1 MFWTDLGQNP
11 KIERATLN
19 GEGRTTIVSSGL
31 VWPND
36 VVIDFSSNQ
45 LFWVDG
51 SLAKVETA
59 DYNGKN
65 RRLIFH
71 SNGTHPFGVSV
82 LFNTLY
88 WTSPLDVEGLIKID
102 KNNGTLFGRYVFR
115 RQLMGVAVY
124 DRSTQ
129 PQGETLA
136 SSMKSVIKLVSIARI
151 LQHRSVQ
158 CTRDMF
164 GFHLS

>member
-51 SLAKVETA
+51 SLEKVETA
-59 DYNGKN
+59 DYNGKK
-65 RRLIFH
+65 RRLIFRY
-71 SNGTHPFGVSV
+71 NGTHPFGVSV

-88 WTSPLDVEGLIKID
+88 WTSWASMRGLLKID
-102 KNNGTLFGRYVFR
+102 KNNGTLFDRYVFPGVP
-115 RQLMGVAVY
+115 LGVAVY
-124 DRSTQ
+124 DKSTQ
-129 PQGETLA
+129 PQGET
-136 SSMKSVIKLVSIARI
+136 MVSVLN
-151 LQHRSVQ
+151 
-158 CTRDMF
+158 
-164 GFHLS
+164 

>member
-1 MFWTDLGQNP
+1 MMCFRYMFWTDWGQNP

-59 DYNGKN
+59 DYNGQN
-65 RRLIFH
+65 RRLIFR

-82 LFNTLY
+82 LSNTLY
-88 WTSPLDVEGLIKID
+88 VTDWVLMRGLLKID
-102 KNNGTLFGRYVFR
+102 KNIGILFDRDVVPG
-115 RQLMGVAVY
+115 QPMGVAVY

-129 PQGETLA
+129 PQGETLV
-136 SSMKSVIKLVSIARI
+136 SGMKSR
-151 LQHRSVQ
+151 
-158 CTRDMF
+158 
-164 GFHLS
+164 

>member
-59 DYNGKN
+59 DYNGQN
-65 RRLIFH
+65 RRLIFR

-82 LFNTLY
+82 LSNTLY
-88 WTSPLDVEGLIKID
+88 VTDWVLMRGLLKID
-102 KNNGTLFGRYVFR
+102 KNIGILFDRDVVPG
-115 RQLMGVAVY
+115 QPMGVAVY

-129 PQGETLA
+129 PQGETLV
-136 SSMKSVIKLVSIARI
+136 SGMKSR
-151 LQHRSVQ
+151 
-158 CTRDMF
+158 
-164 GFHLS
+164 

>member
-1 MFWTDLGQNP
+1 MCFRYIFWTDSGQSP

-31 VWPND
+31 LWPND

-59 DYNGKN
+59 DYNGKT
-65 RRLIFH
+65 RRLIFR

-88 WTSPLDVEGLIKID
+88 WTSPLDVEGLTD
-102 KNNGTLFGRYVFR
+102 K
-115 RQLMGVAVY
+115 
-124 DRSTQ
+124 D
-129 PQGETLA
+129 
-136 SSMKSVIKLVSIARI
+136 
-151 LQHRSVQ
+151 
-158 CTRDMF
+158 
-164 GFHLS
+164 

>member
-59 DYNGKN
+59 DYNGQN
-65 RRLIFH
+65 RRLIFR

-88 WTSPLDVEGLIKID
+88 VTSRYVIRGLLKID
-102 KNNGTLFGRYVFR
+102 KNNGTLYDRYVFPG
-115 RQLMGVAVY
+115 LPLGVAVY
-124 DRSTQ
+124 DKSTQ
-129 PQGETLA
+129 PQGETLV
-136 SSMKSVIKLVSIARI
+136 SSMKSIQQL
-151 LQHRSVQ
+151 
-158 CTRDMF
+158 
-164 GFHLS
+164 